1 MDLLEIRHRTADLLA
16 EKLSLEPGR
25 TLFINA
31 LPPGVQEGL
40 TLSIAG
46 FRPRTPGNAAECTL
60 EITGTFEEEAAV
72 FRYLE
77 QLQTLFE
84 QPCPAEFLFW
94 QITGDIRQSI
104 RTGEPMDRNVF
115 QLTATVAFV

>member
-1 MDLLEIRHRTADLLA
+1 MDLLEIRCRTADLLA

-31 LPPGVQEGL
+31 MPPGVQEGI

-60 EITGTFEEEAAV
+60 EITGVFEEEAAI

-94 QITGDIRQSI
+94 QTTGDVRQSI
-104 RTGEPMDRNVF
+104 RTGENMDRTVF

>member
-94 QITGDIRQSI
+94 QISGDIRQSV
-104 RTGEPMDRNVF
+104 RPGETMDRNMF
-115 QLTATVAFV
+115 HLAATVAFV